1 VRKIGEAFLFRLRYI
16 PGAIPLIVSYNATS
30 SLVRFEKNWLLYI
43 HRYIKTEDSDNQLL
57 RKIELL
63 LQQKVAYVVNIEK

>member
-1 VRKIGEAFLFRLRYI
+1 
-16 PGAIPLIVSYNATS
+16 LIVSYNATS